1 MSNIYIM
8 DNNIEKDTTNIVN
21 ETNVDNLPQ
30 ETQEES
36 NELSR
41 EDQLVADIFTLQNG
55 VYLGIFVIIFG
66 FTYIYMKK
74 GKSGA
79 SIDTRMVDFIVFGL
93 IIVAILA
100 FYLQNRDVFFTESYW
115 KSQTDDFL
123 EYLDNVID

>member
-8 DNNIEKDTTNIVN
+8 DNTIEKDTTNIVN

-66 FTYIYMKK
+66 LTYIYMKK
-74 GKSGA
+74 WKSGA

-115 KSQTDDFL
+115 K
-123 EYLDNVID
+123 